1 MVQSKKT
8 RPVHEGYAFPFN
20 PQNWPHDAANDM
32 KRFSNQTRAQRT
44 VRKKY
49 DWSAMVHYIYENL
62 QDRSANHRPLMA
74 KHKFDIFPEMSTDL
88 YTHVLTL
95 LIFSPIFPATKQN
108 ITQEEALQVSLTLLK
123 VLPISLLKS
132 NHSLLPQIQ
141 SLPSNNPNTQT
152 QCPCSYPEHSSS
164 CTQN

>member
-1 MVQSKKT
+1 
-8 RPVHEGYAFPFN
+8 
-20 PQNWPHDAANDM
+20 
-32 KRFSNQTRAQRT
+32 
-44 VRKKY
+44 
-49 DWSAMVHYIYENL
+49 MVHYIYENL

-108 ITQEEALQVSLTLLK
+108 ITQEALQVSLTLLK

-164 CTQN
+164 CTQNWKSPKYPWPAISPPSAPQPRPGLASEAWCSTWTEP